1 MDHLPFRIRS
11 LGMVDPTGSSLVLRH
26 SVCFSAVSGPNAG
39 FTSGVLDIADPE
51 DAIEFCYEQGWTD
64 GLPVVPPTPSRVG
77 RFLDVGGRAADEVI
91 VEYIDRSRTLTVEKA
106 AINAVMAGCR
116 PEYFPVVLALIEAM
130 ADPGFPLHAANASTG
145 GMALGFVVNGPI
157 RNELTM
163 NYRGNVLGPGN
174 RANSTIGRAL
184 RLTQINAM
192 GSVPGAGNDR
202 NLEPTARPILD
213 RSTMGQPGK
222 YAGYHVPEYEEA
234 FPSLAPL
241 HVMHG
246 FAPEQN
252 VVSVFSVVGHL
263 QISAHAESTA
273 REIIDTICYY
283 LVGSGRLTR
292 AGDCVLLIPP
302 ENAEKFVRD
311 GLGKSDVGEAV
322 YQGTRR
328 TVAEVKRAGGSVS
341 AGLMDRPGGSVGPGD
356 DRREVAIATNGSHVH
371 VVVAGGPAG
380 AFIYALLPYGGG
392 FAIRE
397 IKRPE
402 SHSREG

>member
-1 MDHLPFRIRS
+1 
-11 LGMVDPTGSSLVLRH
+11 MVDRTRSGRVMRRSI
-26 SVCFSAVSGPNAG
+26 CFSAVSGSNPG

-64 GLPVVPPTPSRVG
+64 GLPVVPPTPTRVG
-77 RFLDVGGRAADEVI
+77 RFLAEAGRPADEVI
-91 VEYIDRSRTLTVEKA
+91 VEYIDRSRTLTIEKV

-116 PEYFPVVLALIEAM
+116 PEYFPVVLALVDAM

-157 RNELTM
+157 RNDLNM
-163 NYRGNVLGPGN
+163 NCRGNVLGPGN

-192 GSVPGAGNDR
+192 GSVAGAGNDPD
-202 NLEPTARPILD
+202 LEPTERPILD

-234 FPSLAPL
+234 FPALAPL

-246 FAPEQN
+246 FGPEQN
-252 VVSVFSVVGHL
+252 VVSLFSVVGHI
-263 QISAHAESTA
+263 QISAHAEGTA
-273 REIIDTICYY
+273 KEIIDTICFY

-292 AGDCVLLIPP
+292 AGDCVVVIPP

-311 GLGKSDVGEAV
+311 GFSKSDIAEAI

-328 TVAEVKRAGGSVS
+328 TVADVKRAGGSVS
-341 AGLMDRPGGSVGPGD
+341 GGLMDRRGGTIGPGD
-356 DRREVAIATNGSHVH
+356 DSREVAIATDGSHVH

-397 IKRPE
+397 IRPE
-402 SHSREG
+402 SDSREG

>member
-1 MDHLPFRIRS
+1 
-11 LGMVDPTGSSLVLRH
+11 MVDPARSGQVVRQSI
-26 SVCFSAVSGPNAG
+26 CFLAVSGPKAG
-39 FTSGVLDIADPE
+39 FASGVLEIADPD

-64 GLPVVPPTPSRVG
+64 GLPVVPPTPARVS
-77 RFLDVGGRAADEVI
+77 RFLAAGGRPGDEVI
-91 VEYIDRSRTLTVEKA
+91 VEYVDRSRTLTVEKV

-116 PEYFPVVLALIEAM
+116 PEYFPVVLALVDAM

-157 RNELTM
+157 RNELNM
-163 NYRGNVLGPGN
+163 NCRGNVLGPGN
-174 RANSTIGRAL
+174 RANSTIGRAV

-192 GSVPGAGNDR
+192 GSVAGAGNDP
-202 NLEPTARPILD
+202 NLEPAERPILD

-234 FPSLAPL
+234 FPNLAPL

-246 FAPEQN
+246 LAPEQN
-252 VVSVFSVVGHL
+252 AVSLFSVVGHL

-273 REIIDTICYY
+273 REIIDTICFY

-292 AGDCVLLIPP
+292 AGDCVLVIPP

-311 GLGKSDVGEAV
+311 GFSKSNIGEAV

-328 TVAEVKRAGGSVS
+328 TVADVKRAGGSVS
-341 AGLMDRPGGSVGPGD
+341 GGLMDRRGGIVGPGD
-356 DRREVAIATNGSHVH
+356 DSRDVAIATDGSHVH

-392 FAIRE
+392 FATRE

-402 SHSREG
+402 SHPREG

>member
-1 MDHLPFRIRS
+1 MLQ
-11 LGMVDPTGSSLVLRH
+11 
-26 SVCFSAVSGPNAG
+26 AVSGPEAG
-39 FTSGVLDIADPE
+39 FASDVLDIADPE
-51 DAIEFCYEQGWTD
+51 DAIEFCYERGWTD
-64 GLPVVPPTPSRVG
+64 GLPVVPPTPDRVS
-77 RFLDVGGRAADEVI
+77 RFLAAGGRRPDEVI
-91 VEYIDRSRTLTVEKA
+91 VEYIDRSRSITVEKA
-106 AINAVMAGCR
+106 AINSVMAGCR

-130 ADPGFPLHAANASTG
+130 GDPGFHLHAANASTG
-145 GMALGFVVNGPI
+145 GMAIGFVVNGPI
-157 RNELTM
+157 RNELSM
-163 NYRGNVLGPGN
+163 NCRGNVLGPGN

-184 RLTQINAM
+184 RLNQINAM
-192 GSVPGAGNDR
+192 GSVPGAGNDP

-213 RSTMGQPGK
+213 RSTIGQPGK

-246 FAPEQN
+246 YAPEQD
-252 VVSVFSVVGHL
+252 VVSLFSVVGHL

-273 REIIDTICYY
+273 REIIDTICFY

-292 AGDCVLLIPP
+292 AGDFVLVIPP

-311 GLGKSDVGEAV
+311 GFGKADVAEAV

-341 AGLMDRPGGSVGPGD
+341 GGLMDRRGGSVGPGD
-356 DRREVAIATNGSHVH
+356 DDKEVAIATDGSHVH

-392 FAIRE
+392 FATRE
-397 IKRPE
+397 IRRPE
-402 SHSREG
+402 SHTREG

>member
-1 MDHLPFRIRS
+1 M
-11 LGMVDPTGSSLVLRH
+11 
-26 SVCFSAVSGPNAG
+26 AG
-39 FTSGVLDIADPE
+39 FASSVLEIADPD

-64 GLPVVPPTPSRVG
+64 GLPVVPPTPARVS
-77 RFLDVGGRAADEVI
+77 RFLAAGGRPGDEVV
-91 VEYIDRSRTLTVEKA
+91 VEYVDRSRTLTVEKV

-116 PEYFPVVLALIEAM
+116 PEYFPVVLALVDAL

-157 RNELTM
+157 RNELNM
-163 NYRGNVLGPGN
+163 NCQGNVLGPGN
-174 RANSTIGRAL
+174 RANSTIGRTL
-184 RLTQINAM
+184 RLTQINGM
-192 GSVPGAGNDR
+192 GSVAGAGNDR

-234 FPSLAPL
+234 FPNLAPL

-246 FAPEQN
+246 FSPEQN
-252 VVSVFSVVGHL
+252 AVSLFSVVGHI

-273 REIIDTICYY
+273 SEIIDTICFY

-292 AGDCVLLIPP
+292 AGDCVLVIPP
-302 ENAEKFVRD
+302 ENAERFVRD
-311 GLGKSDVGEAV
+311 GFSKSDIGEAV

-328 TVAEVKRAGGSVS
+328 TVADVKRAGGSLS
-341 AGLMDRPGGSVGPGD
+341 GGLMDRRGGTPGPGD
-356 DRREVAIATNGSHVH
+356 DSRHVAIATDGSHVH

-392 FAIRE
+392 FATRE
-397 IKRPE
+397 IKKTE

>member
-1 MDHLPFRIRS
+1 
-11 LGMVDPTGSSLVLRH
+11 
-26 SVCFSAVSGPNAG
+26 VSGPKAG
-39 FTSGVLDIADPE
+39 FASGVLEIADPE

-64 GLPVVPPTPSRVG
+64 GLPVVPPTPARVA
-77 RFLDVGGRAADEVI
+77 RFLASAGRPADEVI
-91 VEYIDRSRTLTVEKA
+91 VEYVDRSRALTVEKV

-116 PEYFPVVLALIEAM
+116 PEYFPVVLGLVEAM

-157 RNELTM
+157 RNELNM
-163 NYRGNVLGPGN
+163 NCRGNVLGPGN

-184 RLTQINAM
+184 RLTQINGM
-192 GSVPGAGNDR
+192 GSVAGAGNDS
-202 NLEPTARPILD
+202 NLEPALRPILD

-234 FPSLAPL
+234 FPGLAPL
-241 HVMHG
+241 HVMQG
-246 FAPEQN
+246 FAPEQSA
-252 VVSVFSVVGHL
+252 VSLFSVVGHL
-263 QISAHAESTA
+263 QISAHAEGTA
-273 REIIDTICYY
+273 REIIDTICFY
-283 LVGSGRLTR
+283 LAGSGRLTR
-292 AGDCVLLIPP
+292 AGDCVLVIPP

-311 GLGKSDVGEAV
+311 GWGKAEIAEGV

-341 AGLMDRPGGSVGPGD
+341 GGLMDRRGGSVEPGD

-397 IKRPE
+397 VKRPQ